1 MAKRKK
7 KQQQT
12 SRMVSL
18 IATLLGIVAI
28 AMIFLPNVAVKDFD
42 ATYTG
47 LQIVFGYSETAPFIG
62 DLETFKFSFMNL
74 LVYLLAVAGVV
85 FAVMGLNDG
94 KLSNFISAGAFIAC
108 GILFFISPS
117 FCLVN
122 ETVSW
127 GASIFGG
134 DITDALKLAYGAII
148 GAIAA
153 LLAGLAQLYKVF
165 VK

>member
-7 KQQQT
+7 KQQT

-18 IATLLGIVAI
+18 IATILGIVAI

-47 LQIVFGYSETAPFIG
+47 LNIVFGYTEKTVLGTIEVFR
-62 DLETFKFSFMNL
+62 FSFMNL
-74 LVYLLAVAGVV
+74 LVYLLAAAGIV
-85 FAVMGLNDG
+85 FAVMGLNGG

-108 GILFFISPS
+108 GILFFILPS

-122 ETVSW
+122 ESATKFVSW
-127 GASIFGG
+127 IGG
-134 DITDALKLAYGAII
+134 DITEALELAYGAII